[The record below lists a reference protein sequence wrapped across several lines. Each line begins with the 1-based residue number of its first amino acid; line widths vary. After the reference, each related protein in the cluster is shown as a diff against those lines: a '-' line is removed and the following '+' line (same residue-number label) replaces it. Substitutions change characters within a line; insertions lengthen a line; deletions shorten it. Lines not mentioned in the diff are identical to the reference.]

1 MASKNDYGTLR
12 LIANVLILLTLC
24 VIVAVTSVAYMETL
38 YMKKEIREERKELRK
53 MKKEIEDHVQ
63 SH

>member
-53 MKKEIEDHVQ
+53 MKKEIEDHVK